1 MRDDLNQLGFSD
13 NLDELKSLSKFKIK
27 AVVKEKVTKYAFNF
41 LTNKLLTSSKLSKLR
56 YCELELQDYFT
67 HHKVTAEEMRIV
79 FRFRTRMLTFGE
91 NFRGNNFGRLCPL
104 CNKHIDCQDTLN
116 DCQVIRNKF
125 KDDFSGC
132 IRNLYSTYQTTEAI
146 KMLSEVIN
154 YREIVVNSSQ

>member
-1 MRDDLNQLGFSD
+1 
-13 NLDELKSLSKFKIK
+13 
-27 AVVKEKVTKYAFNF
+27 
-41 LTNKLLTSSKLSKLR
+41 
-56 YCELELQDYFT
+56 
-67 HHKVTAEEMRIV
+67 MRIV